1 MSAKTRKKKE
11 CRCNSC
17 TSERTGKD
25 MKQLRVAIC
34 FFGQPRRAAEGFE
47 TFKKLM
53 NQSYHSNVTFDIF
66 FHTWVK
72 HENPGGKISYTTSLF
87 RNLRKKDTDVD
98 ADIIDKLVS
107 MYKPKSFDVNT
118 PIEFQKDLYEDTLIY
133 RRTNEYGKENANNNL
148 SQQFSR
154 QRVRDLLQSYIKAT
168 GIHYDFVLGSRFDYL
183 NKIDIN
189 FNVLEPAYLHVASYR
204 KPRRSIPDALVISN
218 QSMFLK
224 VFNVFNNFTKIANN
238 KRLAD
243 HFTTV
248 CKRELFI
255 LHPEELLHINYIYYY
270 KDNSLIEY
278 HDEIPNFHK

>member
-17 TSERTGKD
+17 ISERTGKD
-25 MKQLRVAIC
+25 MKPLRVAIC
-34 FFGQPRRAAEGFE
+34 LFGQPRRAAEGFE

-53 NQSYHSNVTFDIF
+53 NQSYHSNVTFDVF
-66 FHTWVK
+66 FHTWLG
-72 HENPGGKISYTTSLF
+72 HANPGGKISYTTSLF
-87 RNLRKKDTDVD
+87 RNLKKKDTDVD
-98 ADIIDKLVS
+98 ADVLDKLVS

-118 PIEFQKDLYEDTLIY
+118 PIEFQKDLYEDTLLY
-133 RRTNEYGKENANNNL
+133 NNTNEYGKENANNNL

-154 QRVRDLLQSYIKAT
+154 QRVRDLFHSYVRAT
-168 GIHYDFVLGSRFDYL
+168 GTRYHFVLGSRFDYL

-189 FNVLEPAYLHVASYR
+189 FNILEPAYLHVGAYR
-204 KPRRSIPDALVISN
+204 KPRHSIPDALVISN
-218 QSMFLK
+218 QQMFLK
-224 VFNVFNNFTKIANN
+224 VFNVFNNFPKIANN

-243 HFTTV
+243 HFV
-248 CKRELFI
+248 KVSKRELFI

-278 HDEIPNFHK
+278 HWEIPNFHK